1 MRRRLPRFASP
12 ASLLVACVLTLGCD
26 GLPGRPSP
34 DQRPLPPT
42 AVRDFDSLYGRHCAG
57 CHGADG
63 RLGAARPLA
72 DPLYLA
78 WVDDTTLR
86 RVTAEGV
93 PGSLMPGLARSA
105 GGVLSDEQV
114 GLLVVGLRA
123 HWGSHPP
130 SAALPPYAVKRTGDA
145 ARGRAVFAARCASC
159 HGPEGRGGPH
169 GGSVVDPA
177 YLALVSDQALRS
189 AVVAGRPDLGMPD
202 FRGRGNQPTLDDEE
216 ITDVVAWLA
225 AQRESA
231 RNASAAGT
239 AKSNGGRP

>member
-1 MRRRLPRFASP
+1 MRWRVAGP
-12 ASLLVACVLTLGCD
+12 AGILLAVAVTLGCD
-26 GLPGRPSP
+26 GLPGRPDP

-42 AVRDFDSLYGRHCAG
+42 AVRDFGTLYGRHCAG

-78 WVDDTTLR
+78 WVDDASLR

-93 PGSLMPGLARSA
+93 PGSLMPGFARSA

-114 GLLVVGLRA
+114 GLLVEGLRS
-123 HWGSHPP
+123 HWGGQPP
-130 SAALPPYAVKRTGDA
+130 SAALPPYAATRPGA
-145 ARGRAVFAARCASC
+145 PARGQDVFAARCAGC
-159 HGPEGRGGPH
+159 HGPDGRGGPH
-169 GGSVVDPA
+169 AGSVVDPA

-202 FRGRGNQPTLDDEE
+202 FRGRGDQPALDDAE

-225 AQRESA
+225 AQRPPA
-231 RNASAAGT
+231 PTASAAGRAQT
-239 AKSNGGRP
+239 NGGRP